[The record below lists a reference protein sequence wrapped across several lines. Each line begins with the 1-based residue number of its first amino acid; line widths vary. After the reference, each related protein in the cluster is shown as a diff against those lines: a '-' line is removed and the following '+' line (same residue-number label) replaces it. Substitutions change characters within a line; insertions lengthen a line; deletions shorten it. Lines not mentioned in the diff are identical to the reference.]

1 VLGGLIDRLLELP
14 ALAVYAVIAGLAAA
28 ENVFPP
34 VPADSAVAVGAALS
48 AGGRV
53 TAWGI
58 FLVTW
63 VANVTSAALV
73 YVAARTV
80 GRDFF
85 RGPLGRRLIRREA
98 LARIERLYH
107 RHGTW
112 AIFASRFIPGVR
124 AVVPAF
130 AGVVN
135 LDPARAL
142 LPVGVASALW
152 YGSLTFGAVTLVGNV
167 GAIGAFLARFQLAAF
182 FGGLVIIAGVVGGIL
197 VRRRHRSSP
206 PE

>member
-1 VLGGLIDRLLELP
+1 MFGGLIDRLLELP

-34 VPADSAVAVGAALS
+34 VPADTAVAVGAALS
-48 AGGRV
+48 IGGHV
-53 TAWGI
+53 TAWGV

-73 YVAARTV
+73 YGAARTV
-80 GRDFF
+80 GQAFF
-85 RGPLGRRLIRREA
+85 RGPFGRRLLRREA
-98 LARIERLYH
+98 LMRIEQLYR

-135 LDPARAL
+135 LDPVRAL
-142 LPVGVASALW
+142 GPVVVASALW
-152 YGSLTFGAVTLVGNV
+152 YGSLTFAAVTLIGNV
-167 GAIGAFLARFQLAAF
+167 GTVRALLARFQFAAFLAA
-182 FGGLVIIAGVVGGIL
+182 LVVIAGVAAFLL
-197 VRRRHRSSP
+197 VRRRKSGP
-206 PE
+206 PA